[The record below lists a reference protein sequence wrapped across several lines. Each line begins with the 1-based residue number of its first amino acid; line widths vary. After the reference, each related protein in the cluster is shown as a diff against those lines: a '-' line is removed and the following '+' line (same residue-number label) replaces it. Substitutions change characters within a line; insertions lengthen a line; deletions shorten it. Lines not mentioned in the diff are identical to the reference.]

1 MSVHA
6 LSPLGARRSTVDRPR
21 GEALPIDVIRV
32 PVDRVSLSADGPWAR
47 GPHSWVATRA
57 SSGDAAVALTSW
69 PLDPSSAV
77 ELLPVIST
85 RSASSRSATKPKMSS
100 GDSTEGAIT
109 PPTVAD
115 RARSA
120 VHARLVYARTA
131 MATDTPVAQSARG
144 TGLDSPPDT
153 PAPDILS
160 SEAGRPRISD
170 GVVARDT
177 SSRTAATSPAPSHRS
192 GAQPKKRELT
202 VEQQLMVEELKA
214 RDRQVRSHEAAH
226 MAAGGTLAG
235 AASYSYERGPDG
247 RSYAVGGEVSI
258 ELSAGS
264 NPRETIERAR
274 QIRAAALAP
283 ADPSGQ
289 DLRVAAAAEALEM
302 SATLELAQSQR
313 ASRASSSSPSPS
325 TTHVYGSV
333 PCAACAKA
341 SAMYKMAP

>member
-6 LSPLGARRSTVDRPR
+6 LSPLGALRSTAERPH
-21 GEALPIDVIRV
+21 GEAPPTDVTRV
-32 PVDRVSLSADGPWAR
+32 PVDRVSFSAEGPWAR
-47 GPHSWVATRA
+47 GAQSWVATRA

-85 RSASSRSATKPKMSS
+85 RGASSPSAAKPKTAS
-100 GDSTEGAIT
+100 GDSAEGAT
-109 PPTVAD
+109 APPTVAD

-120 VHARLVYARTA
+120 VHARLIYARTA
-131 MATDTPVAQSARG
+131 LATDTPVAESGRG

-153 PAPDILS
+153 PAPDVFS
-160 SEAGRPRISD
+160 NEEGRLPTSD
-170 GVVARDT
+170 GAAARDA
-177 SSRTAATSPAPSHRS
+177 SSRTAATSLAPSHRS
-192 GAQPKKRELT
+192 GAQPKKGELT
-202 VEQQLMVEELKA
+202 AEQELMVEELKA

-247 RSYAVGGEVSI
+247 RSYAVGGEVPI

-302 SATLELAQSQR
+302 SASLELAQSQR
-313 ASRASSSSPSPS
+313 ASRASSLSA
-325 TTHVYGSV
+325 THVHGSE

-341 SAMYKMAP
+341 SAMYKMAPGA